1 VSTFDILSLLLIV
14 FGGNYAYHK
23 VKQLKLQVKKLE
35 TMLFF
40 YIEYYGKERQEE
52 GEKESKTGETEKG

>member
-52 GEKESKTGETEKG
+52 GEKESETGETQKG

>member
-1 VSTFDILSLLLIV
+1 MSTFDILAILLIV
-14 FGGNYAYHK
+14 FGGNYAFHK

-52 GEKESKTGETEKG
+52 REKENETRETKKG